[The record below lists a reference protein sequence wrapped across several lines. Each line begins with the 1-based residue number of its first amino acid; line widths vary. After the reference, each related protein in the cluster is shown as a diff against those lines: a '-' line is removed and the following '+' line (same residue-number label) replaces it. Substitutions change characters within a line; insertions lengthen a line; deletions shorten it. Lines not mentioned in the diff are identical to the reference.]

1 MRFAEKRLKDVD
13 KLQSLRREAG
23 MGELPKGEAENL
35 SEADLRTQMETAK
48 LMKRIGATG
57 PQGALGKTS
66 EQILADAKKAGVH
79 VSRSQMEYLK
89 QNDMIMA
96 GIREREKAAVDANNL
111 AESQKKDKEADAAY
125 RKEHLKLLAEQIT
138 NLDTLLRAAH

>member
-1 MRFAEKRLKDVD
+1 
-13 KLQSLRREAG
+13 
-23 MGELPKGEAENL
+23 
-35 SEADLRTQMETAK
+35 
-48 LMKRIGATG
+48 
-57 PQGALGKTS
+57 
-66 EQILADAKKAGVH
+66 
-79 VSRSQMEYLK
+79 MEYLK
-89 QNDMIMA
+89 QNDMVMA